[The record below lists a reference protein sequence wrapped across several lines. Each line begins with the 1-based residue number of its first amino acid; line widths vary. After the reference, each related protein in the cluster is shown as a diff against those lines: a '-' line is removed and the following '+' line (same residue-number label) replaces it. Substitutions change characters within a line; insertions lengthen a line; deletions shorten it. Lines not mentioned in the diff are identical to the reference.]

1 MLGDHLYASDSD
13 VPCAQQLMQVYE
25 RTRDSVVGLKV
36 TSADEIHLYGCVAGI
51 WKDEQSILSITEFVE
66 KPGVEDAQT
75 RLKVEGLEEGYYLS
89 LFGQYILKPDIFKYL
104 EENIT
109 HNLREKG
116 EFQLTS
122 CLDRLRQE
130 DGFSGY
136 VVKGRRFDIGVPDAY
151 RQAMMD
157 YRNL

>member
-1 MLGDHLYASDSD
+1 MR
-13 VPCAQQLMQVYE
+13 VYE
-25 RTRDSVVGLKV
+25 RTRESVVGLKV
-36 TSADEIHLYGCVAGI
+36 TPADEIHLYGCTAGI
-51 WKDEQSILSITEFVE
+51 WKDNHSILSITEFIE
-66 KPGVEDAQT
+66 KPSVKDAQT
-75 RLKVEGLEEGYYLS
+75 RLLVEGMEEGLYLS

-136 VVKGRRFDIGVPDAY
+136 IVKGRRFDVGVPDAY
-151 RQAMMD
+151 RQTIMD

>member
-1 MLGDHLYASDSD
+1 MEVKIERISNPQLVHWDTSSTEFDASDWGYAFVSD
-13 VPCAQQLMQVYE
+13 FM
-25 RTRDSVVGLKV
+25 
-36 TSADEIHLYGCVAGI
+36 
-51 WKDEQSILSITEFVE
+51 KDEEFE
-66 KPGVEDAQT
+66 SKYPKAE
-75 RLKVEGLEEGYYLS
+75 KVEFSGGDRVFHE
-89 LFGQYILKPDIFKYL
+89 QYL

-136 VVKGRRFDIGVPDAY
+136 IVKGRRFDVGVPDAY

-157 YRNL
+157 YGNL

>member
-1 MLGDHLYASDSD
+1 
-13 VPCAQQLMQVYE
+13 
-25 RTRDSVVGLKV
+25 
-36 TSADEIHLYGCVAGI
+36 
-51 WKDEQSILSITEFVE
+51 SITQFIE
-66 KPGVEDAQT
+66 KPSEEEAQS
-75 RLKVEGLEEGYYLS
+75 RLLVEGIEDGFYLA
-89 LFGQYILKPDIFKYL
+89 LFGQYILKPDIFKFL

-136 VVKGRRFDIGVPDAY
+136 IVNGRRFDVGVPDAY
-151 RQAMMD
+151 RQAIMD
-157 YRNL
+157 FRNL

>member
-1 MLGDHLYASDSD
+1 M
-13 VPCAQQLMQVYE
+13 
-25 RTRDSVVGLKV
+25 
-36 TSADEIHLYGCVAGI
+36 
-51 WKDEQSILSITEFVE
+51 
-66 KPGVEDAQT
+66 
-75 RLKVEGLEEGYYLS
+75 EGLEEGYYLS

>member
-1 MLGDHLYASDSD
+1 MERGKIFCNKDS
-13 VPCAQQLMQVYE
+13 
-25 RTRDSVVGLKV
+25 SVIFSL
-36 TSADEIHLYGCVAGI
+36 L
-51 WKDEQSILSITEFVE
+51 ITEFVE

>member
-1 MLGDHLYASDSD
+1 L
-13 VPCAQQLMQVYE
+13 
-25 RTRDSVVGLKV
+25 
-36 TSADEIHLYGCVAGI
+36 
-51 WKDEQSILSITEFVE
+51 
-66 KPGVEDAQT
+66 EDAQT
-75 RLKVEGLEEGYYLS
+75 RLPVGGVDDGFYLA

-104 EENIT
+104 EETIT

-136 VVKGRRFDIGVPDAY
+136 IVNGRRFDVGVPDAY
-151 RQAMMD
+151 RQAILD

>member
-1 MLGDHLYASDSD
+1 MR
-13 VPCAQQLMQVYE
+13 VYE
-25 RTRDSVVGLKV
+25 KTRDSVVGLRV
-36 TSADEIHLYGCVAGI
+36 TRADEIHLYGCTAGI
-51 WKDEQSILSITEFVE
+51 WKDEQSILSITEFIE
-66 KPGVEDAQT
+66 KPSVEDAQT
-75 RLKVEGLEEGYYLS
+75 RLLVEGVEDGFYIA
-89 LFGQYILKPDIFKYL
+89 LFGQYILKQDIFKYL

-136 VVKGRRFDIGVPDAY
+136 IVKGRRFDVGVPDAY
-151 RQAMMD
+151 RQAILD
-157 YRNL
+157 FRNL